1 MPKPTGRPNGYL
13 LHGDAFEA
21 ICAARN
27 ILKKD
32 VASDADVSP
41 QFLADL
47 IYLRAGASPACAER
61 IASSLGVKT
70 SAIFPSVVGWVGPL
84 PDRGNRKAVAS

>member
-1 MPKPTGRPNGYL
+1 MKPAQVP
-13 LHGDAFEA
+13 
-21 ICAARN
+21 AARE
-27 ILKKD
+27 I
-32 VASDADVSP
+32 V
-41 QFLADL
+41 
-47 IYLRAGASPACAER
+47 RAFRAECAER